1 MELRI
6 QNSFYRRSKLFQ
18 KYWSQILV
26 FAIVTTL
33 NVFATI
39 TLCMCNEEP
48 ATAFKHIKSNG
59 YMLAKSNCN
68 ANYVSNWG
76 TEDIGNELKNWFKS
90 IEVVKNDNKYLPF
103 NNKNY
108 VKLSRN
114 ANTNEVIVTSI
125 GRLVSQSDEGII
137 NFEGWTK
144 YMYTSN
150 DQFHDGFYYGLM
162 TGING
167 TVTGK

>member
-1 MELRI
+1 MVHY
-6 QNSFYRRSKLFQ
+6 NFYRNSKLLQ
-18 KYWSQILV
+18 KYLVHNLV
-26 FAIVTTL
+26 FAFVYTL

-48 ATAFKHIKSNG
+48 ANFKYIKSNG
-59 YMLAKSNCN
+59 YMLAKSNCESD
-68 ANYVSNWG
+68 YISNWG
-76 TEDIGNELKNWFKS
+76 TQDIGKELKNWFKS
-90 IEVVKNDNKYLPF
+90 IEVVKNNNKSLLF

-125 GRLVSQSDEGII
+125 GRLVSHSDEGIV

-162 TGING
+162 IGING
-167 TVTGK
+167 TITGT